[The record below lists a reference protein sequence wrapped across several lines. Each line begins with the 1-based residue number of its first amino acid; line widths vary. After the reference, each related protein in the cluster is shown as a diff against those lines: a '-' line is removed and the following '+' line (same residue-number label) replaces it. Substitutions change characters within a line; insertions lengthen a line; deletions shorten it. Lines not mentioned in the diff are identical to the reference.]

1 MLLSTTSTIDNYSIE
16 QYYGIVCHNI
26 VIGSNLFSDIFASF
40 SDVFGGHS
48 GTYQSKMDNM
58 YQEAIKNLS
67 YKAQQR
73 GANAIVGIKIDFDE
87 ISGQGKQM
95 FMLCVTG
102 TAVNISKKASNRYE
116 LYQLLNNLQI
126 FYQNGII
133 TEEEYK
139 YEKNKITS
147 SYDNALTTET
157 NQFLM
162 EEKAKADLQK
172 KIAEETEKKI
182 QMMNERLSN
191 YEEHRSRPLNETTI
205 LNADYSNTP
214 IDESQPLDI
223 IIEQFIIL
231 NKIEEACKYYIDET
245 GLYIKDAIDFVLSIE
260 NNMIKKTTQQK

>member
-1 MLLSTTSTIDNYSIE
+1 MVFLSKTE
-16 QYYGIVCHNI
+16 KE
-26 VIGSNLFSDIFASF
+26 LREAL
-40 SDVFGGHS
+40 GG
-48 GTYQSKMDNM
+48 D
-58 YQEAIKNLS
+58 
-67 YKAQQR
+67 
-73 GANAIVGIKIDFDE
+73 
-87 ISGQGKQM
+87 
-95 FMLCVTG
+95 
-102 TAVNISKKASNRYE
+102 
-116 LYQLLNNLQI
+116 
-126 FYQNGII
+126 
-133 TEEEYK
+133 
-139 YEKNKITS
+139 
-147 SYDNALTTET
+147 
-157 NQFLM
+157 LM

-191 YEEHRSRPLNETTI
+191 YEEHCSRPLNETTI

>member
-1 MLLSTTSTIDNYSIE
+1 MLLSTTSTIDNYSID

-26 VIGSNLFSDIFASF
+26 VIGSNLFSDLFASF

-67 YKAQQR
+67 YKAR
-73 GANAIVGIKIDFDE
+73 ELGANAVVGIKINFDE
-87 ISGQGKQM
+87 VSGQGKQM

-102 TAVNISKKASNRYE
+102 TAVSISRKTSNRYE
-116 LYQLLNNLQI
+116 LYQLLNSLQT

-147 SYDNALTTET
+147 SYDNFLTTET
-157 NQFLM
+157 NQFLI
-162 EEKAKADLQK
+162 EEKAKANLQK

-182 QMMNERLSN
+182 QMMNERLGN
-191 YEEHRSRPLNETTI
+191 RSRTLNETAI

-214 IDESQPLDI
+214 IDESQPMDA

-245 GLYIKDAIDFVLSIE
+245 GLYVNDAIDFVLSIE
-260 NNMIKKTTQQK
+260 NNMIKKVTQKK